1 MAAKDINMEIKLT
14 IPKQFEEHF
23 NMDSF
28 KDSLKRIAFDIKEH
42 IKLKDSK
49 PDVIPLSGILEK
61 ELAEALPDMFENAEI
76 DYSEEET
83 AELRLG
89 VKKRLNQAYP
99 WTEQFELAYSHEY
112 GEEAILIL
120 VENPVAQREC
130 LVAENLTDHTYKV
143 EKEPGKDHTLIDAT
157 PKDMERIRQYLMNQ
171 QQKE

>member
-1 MAAKDINMEIKLT
+1 MEIKLT

-23 NMDSF
+23 DMAAF
-28 KDSLKRIAFDIKEH
+28 KLSLQRIAFDIKAH
-42 IKLKDSK
+42 IELKNALP
-49 PDVIPLSGILEK
+49 PDVIPASGLLEK
-61 ELAEALPDMFENAEI
+61 EIAEALPQMFEDAEI

-112 GEEAILIL
+112 GEEHILIL
-120 VENPVAQREC
+120 VENPVAQLKC
-130 LVAENLTDHTYKV
+130 LVAENLTDHTYMV
-143 EKEPGKDHTLIDAT
+143 EKEPGKDHTLIEAT
-157 PKDMERIRQYLMNQ
+157 PEAMEKIRQYLMNNQ